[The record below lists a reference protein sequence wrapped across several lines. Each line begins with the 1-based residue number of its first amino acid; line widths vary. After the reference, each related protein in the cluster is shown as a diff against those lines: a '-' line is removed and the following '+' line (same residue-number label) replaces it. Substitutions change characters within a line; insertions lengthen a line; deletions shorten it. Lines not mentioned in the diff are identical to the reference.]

1 MPAAMVFRRSSWIVA
16 AAFAA
21 VSAGA
26 CSHDSARPA
35 ASVNASSSAA
45 AAAAAPAQIAIPPSD
60 VAPPAAQTGGF
71 DGAKAY
77 DQVAKLVAFGP
88 HPPASDGIRAVQ
100 SYIHA
105 QLQGFGCA
113 VDDDD
118 FNAQTGIGNLAMKN
132 IVAKISGTGQGI
144 ILLLTHYDTK
154 RVDNFVGAE
163 DGGSSTGLMLEM
175 ARVLCGRPKQANS
188 VWIVFLDGEETQA
201 QFTWVTSDSVYGSR
215 ELAARMSVAGDLKRV
230 RAVILADMVGQ
241 YGLRILRDSDAP
253 KWLNDTIWNTAARLG
268 YQSVFVSQETSTEDD
283 TLPFIERH
291 VPAIDLIDLND
302 YINLGYWH
310 TAQDTLDKISPRSLA
325 AVGHVILE
333 TLSALQAKFR

>member
-1 MPAAMVFRRSSWIVA
+1 MVFRRSSWIVA

-26 CSHDSARPA
+26 CSHDSVRPA

-45 AAAAAPAQIAIPPSD
+45 AAAATPAPIAISPSD

-71 DGAKAY
+71 DGARAY

-100 SYIHA
+100 NYIHA

-132 IVAKISGTGQGI
+132 IVAKIPGTGQGI

-154 RVDNFVGAE
+154 RVNDFVGAE
-163 DGGSSTGLMLEM
+163 DGGSSTGLMLEID
-175 ARVLCGRPKQANS
+175 RKS
-188 VWIVFLDGEETQA
+188 VV
-201 QFTWVTSDSVYGSR
+201 
-215 ELAARMSVAGDLKRV
+215 
-230 RAVILADMVGQ
+230 
-241 YGLRILRDSDAP
+241 
-253 KWLNDTIWNTAARLG
+253 
-268 YQSVFVSQETSTEDD
+268 
-283 TLPFIERH
+283 
-291 VPAIDLIDLND
+291 
-302 YINLGYWH
+302 
-310 TAQDTLDKISPRSLA
+310 
-325 AVGHVILE
+325 
-333 TLSALQAKFR
+333 